1 MDVSHGPIRVVLAG
15 TERVTR
21 AGLRILIDSHPG
33 LKVIAEVETASHLS
47 AVVSTE
53 QPNVVV
59 IDLEGLADAELIPDA
74 QQTAQPYARTI
85 VLTSAPESEACTN
98 AIKRGVA
105 GVVSKHQTPEIL
117 ITAIERV
124 HAGEVWLNRAQMADI
139 LGELRKSLT
148 TFTPRT
154 GPVDVPVF
162 TRRECQIIALVGHGY
177 RNSEIAS
184 TIFTSE
190 ATVRNC
196 LGSIF
201 RKLGIT
207 NRVHLMIYAMKEGYA
222 NLPDSERA
230 TPSSPRDVLRLVA
243 GRALGDRNRS

>member
-1 MDVSHGPIRVVLAG
+1 MDVSHEPIRIVLAG

-21 AGLRILIDSHPG
+21 AGLRILIDRQPG
-33 LKVIAEVETASHLS
+33 LKVIAEVESAAHLNV
-47 AVVSTE
+47 VVSTE
-53 QPNVVV
+53 QPHVIV
-59 IDLEGLADAELIPDA
+59 IDLEGLVDAEMIPDG
-74 QQTAQPYARTI
+74 QQPAPPGARTI
-85 VLTSAPESEACTN
+85 VLTSAPDSEACTN

-105 GVVSKHQTPEIL
+105 GVVSKHQTPEVL
-117 ITAIERV
+117 INAIERV

-148 TFTPRT
+148 TFTPRN
-154 GPVDVPVF
+154 GPVEAPVF

-230 TPSSPRDVLRLVA
+230 APASPRDVLRLVA